1 AAALWP
7 HADRRRWDTVR
18 RRDDEL
24 PRPGRRGVPARVRPR
39 LPPPAGGD
47 QRAPPDARRRVPA
60 PHRARDPRRRAGHGC
75 RCPAA
80 AGRRKETS
88 MSEVYRG
95 TWVVAYREVLRFV
108 SDRVSVLASLV
119 FPLLFL
125 AIFGAGF
132 SDVVWSMP
140 GGVYLIVFMSPGIIA
155 QSVLISAL
163 STGMSVV
170 SDREFGYLKE
180 ILVTPVSRTGIVLGK
195 VAGAGGVALVQV
207 FMLLVVAPIVG
218 VHLDA
223 DIVLELVPVVIILTL
238 GLSGLGILIASFMR
252 SQQSFQL
259 LLQLLV
265 FPMVFLAGV
274 FFPVDTVPTW
284 MAVLSKVNPVTYGV
298 DAIRQIFLGSGPARA
313 GLGVTVLGHTMTL
326 VEDVAVVGVVG
337 ILLLASAVWAFSRQE

>member
-1 AAALWP
+1 
-7 HADRRRWDTVR
+7 
-18 RRDDEL
+18 
-24 PRPGRRGVPARVRPR
+24 
-39 LPPPAGGD
+39 
-47 QRAPPDARRRVPA
+47 
-60 PHRARDPRRRAGHGC
+60 
-75 RCPAA
+75 
-80 AGRRKETS
+80 

-95 TWVVAYREVLRFV
+95 AWVVAYREVLRFV
-108 SDRVSVLASLV
+108 SDRISVLASLV

-132 SDVVWSMP
+132 SNVVGAMP
-140 GGVYLIVFMSPGIIA
+140 GGVNLIVFMYPGIIA

-163 STGMSVV
+163 STGISVV
-170 SDREFGYLKE
+170 SDREFGFLKE

-195 VAGAGGVALVQV
+195 VVGAGGVALVQA

-218 VHLDA
+218 VHLDVG
-223 DIVLELVPVVIILTL
+223 IVLKLVPIVIILTL

-274 FFPVDTVPTW
+274 FFPVNTAPAW
-284 MAVLSKVNPVTYGV
+284 MAVLSKINPVTYGV

-313 GLGVTVLGHTMTL
+313 GLGVTVMGHTMSL
-326 VEDVAVVGVVG
+326 VEDVAIVGIVGVA
-337 ILLLASAVWAFSRQE
+337 LLIAAAWAFGRQE

>member
-132 SDVVWSMP
+132 SNVVGAMP
-140 GGVYLIVFMSPGIIA
+140 GGVNLIVFMYPGIIA
-155 QSVLISAL
+155 QSGLISAL
-163 STGMSVV
+163 STGMAVLSH
-170 SDREFGYLKE
+170 RAFRFLEE
-180 ILVTPVSRTGIVLGK
+180 ILVP
-195 VAGAGGVALVQV
+195 ALR
-207 FMLLVVAPIVG
+207 PTRI
-218 VHLDA
+218 
-223 DIVLELVPVVIILTL
+223 
-238 GLSGLGILIASFMR
+238 GL
-252 SQQSFQL
+252 
-259 LLQLLV
+259 
-265 FPMVFLAGV
+265 
-274 FFPVDTVPTW
+274 
-284 MAVLSKVNPVTYGV
+284 
-298 DAIRQIFLGSGPARA
+298 RQAACGRRRGPRPA
-313 GLGVTVLGHTMTL
+313 
-326 VEDVAVVGVVG
+326 
-337 ILLLASAVWAFSRQE
+337 